1 VHPTR
6 GSFHGSGI
14 EFEKMWGGEKLYSHS
29 YNNDCIIRH
38 SLEATFWVYY
48 LEDDCIYKT
57 YRLNDKHIGVKVFI
71 KKGLLDEKKRMI
83 LINKGLAYLMD
94 EDTL

>member
-1 VHPTR
+1 LTVVV
-6 GSFHGSGI
+6 F
-14 EFEKMWGGEKLYSHS
+14 EFREGG
-29 YNNDCIIRH
+29 CT
-38 SLEATFWVYY
+38 EA
-48 LEDDCIYKT
+48 EA
-57 YRLNDKHIGVKVFI
+57 IGVKVFI

>member
-1 VHPTR
+1 V
-6 GSFHGSGI
+6 
-14 EFEKMWGGEKLYSHS
+14 
-29 YNNDCIIRH
+29 D
-38 SLEATFWVYY
+38 Y
-48 LEDDCIYKT
+48 LEDDCIYNT

-71 KKGLLDEKKRMI
+71 KKALLDEKKRMI